1 MGKNEKITFT
11 YQIRLATEA
20 EAFKGETWYLCNG
33 RTTLDPL
40 NNGELLD
47 FPIPSIKA
55 PTVKLNI
62 KKQWKNIETNHIPT
76 SIQYVIKRQTVT
88 NNESWITSDPLMLS
102 KEEDYATS
110 VYQVPIAGISSS
122 LPLYNNNGENFIYSV
137 DEIDVPDGFT
147 YEVISDRNSFTIIN
161 TLEETEPSTTEPST
175 TEPSTTE
182 PSMTEPSTTES
193 STTEPSMTE
202 PSTTDKQIIIA
213 SQESSNGPDK
223 QLPKTNEN
231 KKSSVILTIIGLLAV
246 VTSGYVLIKRRNK
259 S

>member
-1 MGKNEKITFT
+1 
-11 YQIRLATEA
+11 
-20 EAFKGETWYLCNG
+20 
-33 RTTLDPL
+33 
-40 NNGELLD
+40 
-47 FPIPSIKA
+47 
-55 PTVKLNI
+55 
-62 KKQWKNIETNHIPT
+62 
-76 SIQYVIKRQTVT
+76 
-88 NNESWITSDPLMLS
+88 MLS

-175 TEPSTTE
+175 TEPS
-182 PSMTEPSTTES
+182 MTEPSTTES
-193 STTEPSMTE
+193 STTEPSTTEPNMTE

-246 VTSGYVLIKRRNK
+246 VTSGYVLIKRRN
-259 S
+259 

>member
-1 MGKNEKITFT
+1 
-11 YQIRLATEA
+11 
-20 EAFKGETWYLCNG
+20 
-33 RTTLDPL
+33 
-40 NNGELLD
+40 
-47 FPIPSIKA
+47 
-55 PTVKLNI
+55 
-62 KKQWKNIETNHIPT
+62 
-76 SIQYVIKRQTVT
+76 
-88 NNESWITSDPLMLS
+88 MLS

-175 TEPSTTE
+175 TEPS
-182 PSMTEPSTTES
+182 
-193 STTEPSMTE
+193 MTE

-213 SQESSNGPDK
+213 SQDSSNGPDK

-246 VTSGYVLIKRRNK
+246 VTSGYVLIKRRN
-259 S
+259 

>member
-1 MGKNEKITFT
+1 
-11 YQIRLATEA
+11 
-20 EAFKGETWYLCNG
+20 
-33 RTTLDPL
+33 
-40 NNGELLD
+40 
-47 FPIPSIKA
+47 
-55 PTVKLNI
+55 
-62 KKQWKNIETNHIPT
+62 
-76 SIQYVIKRQTVT
+76 
-88 NNESWITSDPLMLS
+88 MLS

-175 TEPSTTE
+175 TEPS
-182 PSMTEPSTTES
+182 
-193 STTEPSMTE
+193 MTE

-213 SQESSNGPDK
+213 SQDSSNGPDK

-231 KKSSVILTIIGLLAV
+231 KKSSIILTIIGLLAV
-246 VTSGYVLIKRRNK
+246 VTSGYVLIKRRN
-259 S
+259 

>member
-1 MGKNEKITFT
+1 
-11 YQIRLATEA
+11 
-20 EAFKGETWYLCNG
+20 
-33 RTTLDPL
+33 
-40 NNGELLD
+40 
-47 FPIPSIKA
+47 
-55 PTVKLNI
+55 
-62 KKQWKNIETNHIPT
+62 
-76 SIQYVIKRQTVT
+76 
-88 NNESWITSDPLMLS
+88 MLS

-182 PSMTEPSTTES
+182 PSTTESSTTEPSTTEPSTTES
-193 STTEPSMTE
+193 STTEPSTTESSTTEPSTTEPSMTEPSTTEPNMTE

>member
-1 MGKNEKITFT
+1 
-11 YQIRLATEA
+11 
-20 EAFKGETWYLCNG
+20 
-33 RTTLDPL
+33 
-40 NNGELLD
+40 
-47 FPIPSIKA
+47 
-55 PTVKLNI
+55 
-62 KKQWKNIETNHIPT
+62 
-76 SIQYVIKRQTVT
+76 
-88 NNESWITSDPLMLS
+88 MLS

-175 TEPSTTE
+175 TEPS
-182 PSMTEPSTTES
+182 
-193 STTEPSMTE
+193 MTE

-213 SQESSNGPDK
+213 SQDSSNGPDT

-246 VTSGYVLIKRRNK
+246 VTSGYVLIKRRN
-259 S
+259 

>member
-1 MGKNEKITFT
+1 
-11 YQIRLATEA
+11 
-20 EAFKGETWYLCNG
+20 
-33 RTTLDPL
+33 
-40 NNGELLD
+40 
-47 FPIPSIKA
+47 
-55 PTVKLNI
+55 
-62 KKQWKNIETNHIPT
+62 
-76 SIQYVIKRQTVT
+76 
-88 NNESWITSDPLMLS
+88 MLS

-161 TLEETEPSTTEPST
+161 TLEETEPSTTEPS
-175 TEPSTTE
+175 
-182 PSMTEPSTTES
+182 
-193 STTEPSMTE
+193 MTE

-213 SQESSNGPDK
+213 SQDSSNGPDK

-246 VTSGYVLIKRRNK
+246 VTSGYVLIKRRN
-259 S
+259 

>member
-1 MGKNEKITFT
+1 M
-11 YQIRLATEA
+11 
-20 EAFKGETWYLCNG
+20 
-33 RTTLDPL
+33 
-40 NNGELLD
+40 
-47 FPIPSIKA
+47 
-55 PTVKLNI
+55 
-62 KKQWKNIETNHIPT
+62 
-76 SIQYVIKRQTVT
+76 
-88 NNESWITSDPLMLS
+88 
-102 KEEDYATS
+102 
-110 VYQVPIAGISSS
+110 
-122 LPLYNNNGENFIYSV
+122 
-137 DEIDVPDGFT
+137 PDGFT

-161 TLEETEPSTTEPST
+161 TLEETEPST